1 MKRIFMIDGHAL
13 VYRAYFAFIN
23 RPMLNTKGVDTSA
36 IYGFCRSLFDIILKE
51 RPTHLFVAFD
61 PGGKN
66 FRHQAYPEYKANRPE
81 TPAVIKE
88 SLPVIH
94 EFLDSCRIPVI
105 TIQNA
110 EADDVIGTLSKR
122 AEKEGF
128 QVFMV
133 TPDKDYGQLV
143 SKNIRMFRPHSRGDG
158 WEIMG
163 EKEICAKYN
172 INDPLQVTDILAI
185 WGDASDN
192 IPGVRGIGE
201 VGAKNLVSR
210 YGTVENILGHLAE
223 LPVKMQEKITQSKD
237 MLELSKD
244 LVTIRT
250 GLDIPWNEE
259 SFKVRAPELSR
270 LKELLREYEFHSL
283 VRLIPKLE
291 ELFCCFEDKTDT
303 PPEASPELKPPV
315 SFEEIK
321 SSQQIASLLKEA
333 SVNGRVGI
341 ACDTSYA
348 AVYTGEKNHIASFE
362 IILPLLSDPKIEK
375 CGFDIKD
382 LLLTLK
388 HQQEDMSGMLWDPGL
403 MHYLVNPERNHRP
416 DDLAIQYLNLFPDE
430 TETKDQ
436 DMFQTEKETD
446 TALKNLL
453 RRAFIAFHLK
463 KPLQDILIKEGTHSL
478 YTDLEMPLME
488 VLAQMEYQ
496 GVKVDIASLEEYGR
510 ELTATA
516 LDIEQQIRDYANDPT
531 LNVSSPKQ
539 LGIVLY
545 DRLKIDDRSRKGK
558 KQYSTDEETLSAL
571 ADRHPIVPLI
581 LEYRS
586 LKKLLSSYIESLPAL
601 VNPKT
606 GRIHTT
612 FNQTVTATGR
622 LSSQKPNLQNIPVRE
637 ERGREIRKFFIPR
650 DEDHVL
656 MSADYSQI
664 ELRIMAHM
672 SGDQDFIAAFN
683 AGEDIHTATAA
694 KIFHCTNEEVT
705 PEQRNK
711 AKTANFGIIYGISP
725 FGLASRLKIPR
736 TEAKELIDG
745 YFEHYPKVREYLD
758 NTISTAKE
766 KGYVETLFNRRR
778 YAPDINASNALLRG
792 LAERNAINA
801 PIQGTAADIIKKAMV
816 SVHRA
821 IRDKK
826 MKSKMI
832 LQVHDE
838 LLFDVHITEK
848 EEMEALVRNI
858 MEHTVTLSVPLSV
871 GLGFGT
877 NWLEAH

>member
-51 RPTHLFVAFD
+51 KPSHLFVAFD

-66 FRHQAYPEYKANRPE
+66 FRHRAYPEYKANRPE
-81 TPAVIKE
+81 TPPVIKE

-94 EFLDSCRIPVI
+94 EFLESCRIPVI

-143 SKNIRMFRPHSRGDG
+143 SKNIRMFRPRSRGDG
-158 WEIMG
+158 WDILG

-172 INDPLQVTDILAI
+172 INDPAQVTDILAI

-201 VGAKNLVSR
+201 VGAKNLVSL
-210 YGTVENILGHLAE
+210 YGTVENILEHIAE
-223 LPVKMQEKITQSKD
+223 LPVKLQEKITHSTE
-237 MLELSKD
+237 MLKLSKD

-259 SFKVRAPELSR
+259 SFRVRAPELAR

-283 VRLIPKLE
+283 VRLIPRLE
-291 ELFCCFEDKTDT
+291 DLFCCFEDKTEV
-303 PPEASPELKPPV
+303 PPEPSRELKPPV
-315 SFEEIK
+315 SFEEVK
-321 SSQQIASLLKEA
+321 NSEQTESLLKEA
-333 SVNGRVGI
+333 SLKGQVGI
-341 ACDTSYA
+341 SWNTSVA
-348 AVYTGEKNHIASFE
+348 AVFTGEKNYLVPADR
-362 IILPLLSDPKIEK
+362 ILPLLADRKIEK
-375 CGFDIKD
+375 CGFGMKD
-382 LLLTLK
+382 LLLALK
-388 HQQEDMSGMLWDPGL
+388 DQQKGMAGMLWDPGL

-416 DDLAIQYLNLFPDE
+416 SDLAIQYLNLFPDE
-430 TETKDQ
+430 TETKNQ
-436 DMFQTEKETD
+436 DLFQTQTETD
-446 TALKNLL
+446 TAIKKLL
-453 RRAFIAFHLK
+453 NEAFIAFHLK
-463 KPLQDILIKEGTHSL
+463 KPLQDILNKEGTATL

-496 GVKVDIASLEEYGR
+496 GVNVDIGSLEEYGR
-510 ELTATA
+510 ELTATS
-516 LDIEQQIRDYANDPT
+516 LEIEKKVRNYANEPT

-571 ADRHPIVPLI
+571 AERHPIVPLI

-586 LKKLLSSYIESLPAL
+586 LKKLLSSYIESLPTL
-601 VNPKT
+601 IDPKT

-650 DEDHVL
+650 NEDYVL

-672 SGDQDFIAAFN
+672 SGDEDFIAAFN
-683 AGEDIHTATAA
+683 AGADIHTATAA
-694 KIFHCTNEEVT
+694 KIFHCSKEEVS

-725 FGLASRLKIPR
+725 FGLASRLQIPR
-736 TEAKELIDG
+736 SEAKELIDG
-745 YFEHYPKVREYLD
+745 YFEHYPKVREYLN
-758 NTISTAKE
+758 NTISMAKE
-766 KGYVETLFNRRR
+766 KGYVETLFHRRR

-816 SVHRA
+816 LVHHEMT
-821 IRDKK
+821 DKK

-838 LLFDVHITEK
+838 LLFDVHISEK
-848 EEMEALVRNI
+848 KEMEELVRNV
-858 MEHTVTLSVPLSV
+858 MEHAVTLSVPLSV
-871 GLGFGT
+871 GLGFGA